1 MASAYSSRTDTRSSV
16 AMEHLFCEAESQTLL
31 PLVNCL
37 RASSADDDPMSSAWQ
52 PQHSASMTSVDVTS
66 FSLKNR
72 LTIPLRRT
80 SAFSDARSAWALP
93 WDVPRNSRMSAHLA
107 SSS

>member
-1 MASAYSSRTDTRSSV
+1 MAARSRTDNRSSV
-16 AMEHLFCEAESQTLL
+16 AMEHLFCDEESQTLL
-31 PLVNCL
+31 PFTNCL
-37 RASSADDDPMSSAWQ
+37 HASSADDDPMSSAWH

-80 SAFSDARSAWALP
+80 SAFSDARSACALP
-93 WDVPRNSRMSAHLA
+93 WAVPR
-107 SSS
+107 